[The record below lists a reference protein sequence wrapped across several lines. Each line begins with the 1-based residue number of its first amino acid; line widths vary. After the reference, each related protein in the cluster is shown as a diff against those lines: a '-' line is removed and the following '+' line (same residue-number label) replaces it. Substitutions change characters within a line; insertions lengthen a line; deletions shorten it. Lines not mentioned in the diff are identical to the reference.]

1 MFDMHSHILW
11 GMDDGAKS
19 IEDSVAMGSIAYNE
33 GIHTIVATPH
43 FRHIEDLCTFL
54 SDMDEKI
61 KLLKPSLQVLN
72 VDIDIVRGAE
82 VYIDMDII
90 DSGYLDRLGLGGSR
104 YILVELPSMEVPHF
118 AEYFMYELQLKGFI
132 PVIAHPERNS
142 AIIRDPN
149 ILYNFVD
156 AGCLSQ
162 VTSSSLTGVFGS
174 KVRECARILL
184 THDMV
189 HMLGTDAHSVGGRG
203 PYMKA
208 SRKQLISLV
217 GEKKAQDILYNIPQ
231 LILNDELME
240 VVPPIRYKKKK
251 KRFFGLF

>member
-1 MFDMHSHILW
+1 HILW

-54 SDMDEKI
+54 SDMDEKR

-118 AEYFMYELQLKGFI
+118 AEYFMYELQLKGF
-132 PVIAHPERNS
+132 
-142 AIIRDPN
+142 
-149 ILYNFVD
+149 
-156 AGCLSQ
+156 
-162 VTSSSLTGVFGS
+162 
-174 KVRECARILL
+174 
-184 THDMV
+184 
-189 HMLGTDAHSVGGRG
+189 
-203 PYMKA
+203 
-208 SRKQLISLV
+208 
-217 GEKKAQDILYNIPQ
+217 
-231 LILNDELME
+231 
-240 VVPPIRYKKKK
+240 
-251 KRFFGLF
+251 